1 VFNPYTGIKT
11 NLLFF
16 TKGEP
21 TKEVW
26 YYEHPYPAGV
36 QELQQDQA
44 HAHRRVRAERP
55 GGAGPP
61 ITAALARK
69 ENEFAWKVA
78 STRSRPATTTSTSR
92 TRSEARAA
100 YGQNVLAALSAR
112 LTEDFGKGFTTAN
125 LRNFRQFYLAFTD
138 EQIRYALRSNLTW
151 THLRQLMRI
160 DNLDARNWYMR
171 RSQPARLERPRLDRQ
186 ISHALLRAPAFQPGQ
201 GRPPAGSQQ
210 PDRRANPGRPAR
222 LHPRPLYPRIH
233 RRPARRH
240 PCSRS
245 ELETGLI
252 QQLQAF
258 LLELGKGFAFV
269 ARQKHLRVEN
279 EDCFIDLVFYNYLLK
294 CFVLIDLKI
303 GKLAHQDVGQMDMY
317 VRVFEE
323 QYRAEGD
330 NPTLGLIL
338 CSERN
343 EAVAK
348 YSLLAGSQQLF
359 ASRYR
364 PFLPSEAEL
373 QAELQ
378 RDRALLENQREAQA

>member
-1 VFNPYTGIKT
+1 MSRLENTEKTALPPELYQQIHGILHAARQQSYRAVNT
-11 NLLFF
+11 AMVEAYWQI
-16 TKGEP
+16 GRRI
-21 TKEVW
+21 V
-26 YYEHPYPAGV
+26 EHE
-36 QELQQDQA
+36 Q
-44 HAHRRVRAERP
+44 
-55 GGAGPP
+55 GG
-61 ITAALARK
+61 
-69 ENEFAWKVA
+69 
-78 STRSRPATTTSTSR
+78 
-92 TRSEARAA
+92 EARAA
-100 YGQNVLAALSAR
+100 YGQGVLAALAAR
-112 LTEDFGKGFTTAN
+112 LTEDFGKGFTSAN
-125 LRNFRQFYLAFTD
+125 LRNFRQFYLTFTD

-160 DNLDARNWYMR
+160 DKLDARNWYMNEA
-171 RSQPARLERPRLDRQ
+171 SQQGWSARALDRQ
-186 ISHALLRAPAFQPGQ
+186 IATLYYERLLSSQDKAALRKEASSLIAAQTPADPRDFIRDPYILEFIDAQPG
-201 GRPPAGSQQ
+201 AT
-210 PDRRANPGRPAR
+210 
-222 LHPRPLYPRIH
+222 LFE
-233 RRPARRH
+233 
-240 PCSRS
+240 S

-348 YSLLAGSQQLF
+348 YSLLADSQQLF